1 MGATRHILFSLLKIV
16 VVIVL
21 IMLLFV
27 IGMMIGYGVIGGGK
41 PLSVFSHD
49 LWDHIFTFFK

>member
-1 MGATRHILFSLLKIV
+1 MSATRYILITLLKIV
-16 VVIVL
+16 VVIAL

-49 LWDHIFTFFK
+49 LWNHIFTFFK